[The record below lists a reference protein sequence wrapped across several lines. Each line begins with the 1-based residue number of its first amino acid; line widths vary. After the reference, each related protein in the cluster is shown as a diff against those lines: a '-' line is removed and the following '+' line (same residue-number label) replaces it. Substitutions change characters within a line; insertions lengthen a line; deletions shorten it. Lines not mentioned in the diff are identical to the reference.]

1 MGGSPLR
8 ASPTAVLLLDL
19 AGRRA
24 TGRLAFGDRVAV
36 LSEGELVDIS
46 PPTDGEAVAPKRT
59 LFIERLAAALR
70 TAESRSEAVPVLEPA
85 LRSREPSSGVPFTP
99 LVLDAVARTVTES
112 DLAWLALQLNHR
124 ITLREIPVSS
134 VARAWAGIDLAFSRP
149 AVSTVL
155 AKRPDAGPRLAA
167 LLRTGLA
174 QLEAPGR
181 AGPAQPTGSGTLPP
195 PAPRLSA
202 IPSLEAQD
210 ETPDLLSQL
219 SVRPP
224 RLRLGPGQ
232 AHDAGEP
239 LVPTKLP
246 LLRPQSIV
254 IDDPIENLEQR
265 IAALEAAG
273 AKGPERARAFAA
285 LADTWL
291 QRLGTFRGACR
302 ALREACAADPSDAR
316 TLQQT
321 ALYCHI
327 LGDPELALRYAEG
340 AVHAAGIS
348 VDRASAQRLR
358 AAVLRTQNRRDE
370 MIEALCEAAADDPA
384 SPEPHETVASLLE
397 STNPEGANAHARLAA
412 AGFSDSDPKRALA
425 LLDWA
430 FSLLPADVPTV
441 YEYASQLDAQG
452 ARNAAV
458 AVLARAAELQTDPDA
473 RRKLR
478 LSAAQRA
485 EAAGR
490 ADRAAELLEDA
501 LDAEPHFDLL
511 YAPLDED
518 LAGSGFPEH
527 RAVVLEDIATACPE
541 DQRAHWLSRAA
552 HALIAIEGHRE
563 SALWIAFE
571 AALVDGQ
578 RPEPIQLLRAHAKE
592 PLELVLLAYALR
604 ATAAAGIARGR
615 DSNGAL
621 REIAQLGVERLD
633 NPELALAAIEQL
645 ERQGASNP
653 ATAALRERASKR
665 AAERETELRE
675 AEQALAAASG
685 SGSRAPLSLRV
696 ASLLPDL
703 PEAWP
708 RRIELLHQALAEGA
722 PRAATVDALIA
733 LYGLTR
739 DAAGL
744 AAFLEDQ
751 GDAATTP
758 AERSR
763 LLIRLAAV
771 HTVREDAHAVAATCE
786 QLLAVEPGHRMA
798 VARLLRAARRLGVP
812 ALWARALEHRARI
825 AGDGK
830 QRARALARL
839 ARAYELAGAR
849 SEAAL
854 RAVEA
859 LKLDPESADAA
870 IVLLATASDCPPD
883 RALPALKLVP
893 KALCGSARV
902 YRTLMTVAASAA
914 DRAEETR
921 ALQAWTA
928 ILPSDARAHELRLLR
943 LPEGESG
950 ATMHEVAQAAL
961 SNAPSEAVTT
971 AVRAVIDRLERGG
984 HEGLAARLCLR
995 LAEEQGRSDPALLQ
1009 RAARLSKRIAP
1020 ELRARALELW
1030 ACAVPERE
1038 RVAIWLELAAHH
1050 TAHSDPLCELRS
1062 LLRVLE
1068 LDVAHPAALSR
1079 LHTLFLAAGD
1089 VSRALSIATLRL
1101 ETQDDPEARR
1111 AGLIELAALSGKL
1124 GKDLP
1129 RAELYVRRMV
1139 AESQGDSDQV
1149 RSALGVLL
1157 ALGEPAWAIARARTI
1172 ADGCPEELRGR
1183 IYHACAATAEHT
1195 LRDRALALELASLGA
1210 RSSPNHA
1217 PLLLM
1222 MERISLDAGDKDAA
1236 LRTYDAL
1243 IDSAIGPHGR
1253 RALVYRAGRWLE
1265 RAGDL
1270 DQALDRYLE
1279 AFDLEPNA
1287 GAAFIALGRVAQTTG
1302 KVDRTI
1308 ACYERLSGMVPHELT
1323 RVDMVRRAQD
1333 IALGPLNDP
1342 TRAFA
1347 ILRKAIS
1354 VRDNV
1359 ELTSMAERVATEL
1372 KKRDADAGRRAFA
1385 SIAEDIERRAEQLW
1399 EGPDKVRSLLR
1410 IATLMAREL
1419 GEPAAALARAEEAVN
1434 LVEREQL
1441 GMELLAEALS
1451 ERERIETLAGFSLPP
1466 ATPSALTDDIAGVAA
1481 FAAPTSVLPAPP
1493 EPQPAPRSVPAPAS
1507 HNSGNG
1513 SSNGSPLAAAT
1524 PTVSVPPKAV
1534 SIIPATKPLP
1544 SAPPSAQSVPPQP
1557 ISSQPPPSAPT
1568 PTSSI
1573 APAPASAPPIDR
1585 ATARD
1590 QLLEIIAREP
1600 YRADAIRKLHALTA
1614 HEPKSIEAHVAC
1626 ALLAAFDNDAPAPAE
1641 RQFHSGVWRGDALQT
1656 ALGDSLPAPARRVL
1670 ARLWEASRTL
1680 PRFRM
1685 TPQSAGLTERD
1696 RLAQRA
1702 IGLVAETYAQAARLL
1717 GARDVPVFE
1726 TSAEGPRDSARVVA
1740 AHPPFVLVHAALATA
1755 RPSRSGLLWT
1765 FGRAL
1770 QLALPDQV
1778 FGATL
1783 APQDARDL
1791 LHAAALAFAPRTA
1804 QGLVTPQIKE
1814 LAASL
1819 WQNVPAGEQRNIAN
1833 LLVTHRAELGLE
1845 TLITRAESTAARAG
1859 LCCSGN
1865 IYEALKSVAH
1875 SDPKLAGLTIHDAAS
1890 FSEAC
1895 KRSAAYAAT
1904 VQCAVS
1910 AELRAALAVARAAR

>member
-1 MGGSPLR
+1 
-8 ASPTAVLLLDL
+8 VLLLDL

-24 TGRLAFGDRVAV
+24 TGRLAFGDRVVV

-46 PPTDGEAVAPKRT
+46 PPTDGEMSAPKRT
-59 LFIERLAAALR
+59 LFVERLAASLR
-70 TAESRSEAVPVLEPA
+70 TADSRSEAVPVLEPA
-85 LRSREPSSGVPFTP
+85 LRSREGSSGVPFAP
-99 LVLDAVARTVTES
+99 LVLDAVARTVSEG

-124 ITLREIPVSS
+124 ITLRELPVSS

-181 AGPAQPTGSGTLPP
+181 GGPTQPTGSGTLPP
-195 PAPRLSA
+195 PPPRLSV
-202 IPSLEAQD
+202 IPSLDTEE

-239 LVPTKLP
+239 LVATKLP
-246 LLRPQSIV
+246 QLRPQSIV

-273 AKGPERARAFAA
+273 ARGPERARAFAA

-291 QRLGTFRGACR
+291 QRLGSIERACR

-327 LGDPELALRYAEG
+327 LGDPELALRYADG
-340 AVHAAGIS
+340 AVHASGIS
-348 VDRASAQRLR
+348 VDRASAQR
-358 AAVLRTQNRRDE
+358 
-370 MIEALCEAAADDPA
+370 
-384 SPEPHETVASLLE
+384 S
-397 STNPEGANAHARLAA
+397 
-412 AGFSDSDPKRALA
+412 
-425 LLDWA
+425 
-430 FSLLPADVPTV
+430 
-441 YEYASQLDAQG
+441 
-452 ARNAAV
+452 RNAAV

-501 LDAEPHFDLL
+501 LDAEPHFDLI

-518 LAGSGFPEH
+518 LAASGFPEH

-541 DQRAHWLSRAA
+541 DQRAHWLARAA
-552 HALIAIEGHRE
+552 HALIAIEGQRE

-578 RPEPIQLLRAHAKE
+578 RSEPLQLLRTHAKE

-604 ATAAAGIARGR
+604 AAAAAAIARGR
-615 DSNGAL
+615 DSGAAL
-621 REIAQLGVERLD
+621 REIAVLGVERLD

-653 ATAALRERASKR
+653 AVAALRERASKR
-665 AAERETELRE
+665 AGERETELRD
-675 AEQALAAASG
+675 AERALAAATG
-685 SGSRAPLSLRV
+685 ERGKLSLRV

-708 RRIELLHQALAEGA
+708 RRIELLHQALADGA

-751 GDAATTP
+751 ADAATAP

-812 ALWARALEHRARI
+812 ALWARALEHRARV

-854 RAVEA
+854 RAIDA

-870 IVLLATASDCPPD
+870 IVLLATAGDCPPD

-902 YRTLMTVAASAA
+902 YRTLMTVAASAL
-914 DRAEETR
+914 DRAEEAR
-921 ALQAWTA
+921 ALQAWTE

-943 LPEGESG
+943 LPERESG

-961 SNAPSEAVTT
+961 SSAPTEPVAT
-971 AVRAVIDRLERGG
+971 AVRAVIDRLQRGG

-995 LAEEQGRSDPALLQ
+995 LAEEQGRSDAGLLQ
-1009 RAARLSKRIAP
+1009 RAAQLSKRIAP
-1020 ELRARALELW
+1020 ELRTRALELW
-1030 ACAVPERE
+1030 ACAVSERE
-1038 RVAIWLELAAHH
+1038 RVAVWLELAAHH
-1050 TAHSDPLCELRS
+1050 ATQGDPLGELRA

-1149 RSALGVLL
+1149 RTALGVLL
-1157 ALGEPAWAIARARTI
+1157 ALGEPDWAIARARTI
-1172 ADGCPEELRGR
+1172 ADGCPAELRGR

-1302 KVDRTI
+1302 KVDRTLT
-1308 ACYERLSGMVPHELT
+1308 CYERLSGLVPHELT

-1342 TRAFA
+1342 TRAFE
-1347 ILRKAIS
+1347 ILRKAIA

-1359 ELTSMAERVATEL
+1359 ELTNMAERAAIEL
-1372 KKRDADAGRRAFA
+1372 QKRDPAAGRRAFA

-1419 GEPAAALARAEEAVN
+1419 GEPDAALARAEQAVD

-1451 ERERIETLAGFSLPP
+1451 ERERIEALAGASRPP
-1466 ATPSALTDDIAGVAA
+1466 ASAPLLTDDIAT
-1481 FAAPTSVLPAPP
+1481 FASLAPPANLAPAPSLAP
-1493 EPQPAPRSVPAPAS
+1493 EPVSTRSIRAPAT
-1507 HNSGNG
+1507 NG
-1513 SSNGSPLAAAT
+1513 SSNGSSHGSTLGAAAHGA
-1524 PTVSVPPKAV
+1524 SVPPKAM
-1534 SIIPATKPLP
+1534 STPPAEPLP
-1544 SAPPSAQSVPPQP
+1544 GVPPAP
-1557 ISSQPPPSAPT
+1557 ELSSSSQPPPSEPAP
-1568 PTSSI
+1568 SI
-1573 APAPASAPPIDR
+1573 APAPVPASNPPVDR

-1614 HEPKSIEAHVAC
+1614 HEPKSIEAHVAS
-1626 ALLAAFDNDAPAPAE
+1626 ALLAAFDNDACAPAE
-1641 RQFHSGVWRGDALQT
+1641 RQFHSGVWRGDALQN
-1656 ALGDSLPAPARRVL
+1656 ALGDDLPTAARRVL

-1702 IGLVAETYAQAARLL
+1702 VGLVAETYAQAARLL

-1726 TSAEGPRDSARVVA
+1726 TSADGPRDGARVVA

-1783 APQDARDL
+1783 PAQDARDL

-1804 QGLVTPQIKE
+1804 QGTVTPQIKE

-1819 WQNVPAGEQRNIAN
+1819 WQNVPAGEQRSIAN
-1833 LLVTHRAELGLE
+1833 TLAAHRTELGLE

-1859 LCCSGN
+1859 LVCSGN

-1875 SDPKLAGLTIHDAAS
+1875 SDPKLVGLTIHDAAS

-1910 AELRAALAVARAAR
+1910 PELRAALAVARAAR